1 MNDNV
6 LIAIL
11 SSIGGGILLLFG
23 IASQKVDKSDF
34 KDHCERQT
42 VVNDK
47 FEKTINDN
55 NLLLARVD
63 ERLKRE
69 DK

>member
-11 SSIGGGILLLFG
+11 TTIGGAIGALF
-23 IASQKVDKSDF
+23 IKKVDKSDF
-34 KDHCERQT
+34 KDHCERQAT
-42 VVNDK
+42 VNDK
-47 FEKTINDN
+47 FEKAIQEN

-63 ERLKRE
+63 ERLKKE
-69 DK
+69 

>member
-6 LIAIL
+6 LIALL

-23 IASQKVDKSDF
+23 ITSQKVDKSDF
-34 KDHCERQT
+34 KDHCKEQKEAH
-42 VVNDK
+42 DQ
-47 FEKTINDN
+47 FWESINKN
-55 NLLLARVD
+55 NELLARVD

-69 DK
+69 EK